1 MRKNKLL
8 IGLLALCLC
17 ACSTGNKNQASAL
30 EDDAYQAILPY
41 DASDTRSKHVGLI
54 HDTDLRVEMENGL
67 MELSKKYFSASS
79 VGYKIHQ
86 FLDYDE
92 LDATD
97 GSRGLLGTVRD
108 GNPNGLNPSADEE
121 FDTGN
126 GFVTNAAVL
135 VDIYELDW
143 YTNDTLKGI
152 SLGLVVNG
160 DLTTSDGTS
169 VDITDEKMKNYLE
182 VTFSKLA
189 SYMHERFNE
198 INKNIPIY
206 IAAYRLD
213 DTNTTGKG
221 GYVYEGYY
229 KGGQGSFNSLNE
241 EWTLVPSSR
250 FTELDAAAA
259 SEFAAFKEEI
269 SKVLPDNTY
278 VTGEAKFESKK
289 MKKLNLTIT
298 AHGKTAG
305 EILAVIEHAKDQ
317 MTTFESKKCDYLITV
332 LNDDTVY
339 ALIERKSGSSECV
352 VISKV

>member
-1 MRKNKLL
+1 MRKSKVL

-17 ACSTGNKNQASAL
+17 ACSSGNKNQSSAL
-30 EDDAYQAILPY
+30 ENNSYQAILPY
-41 DASDTRSKHVGLI
+41 ESSDTRSKHVGLI
-54 HDTDLRVEMENGL
+54 QDTDLRIEMESGL
-67 MELSKKYFSASS
+67 MDLSKQYFSPTS
-79 VGYKIHQ
+79 VGYKTHQ

-126 GFVTNAAVL
+126 GLVTNATVL

-143 YTNDTLKGI
+143 YSKNNLKGI

-160 DLTTSDGTS
+160 DVSDANGSS
-169 VDITDEKMKNYLE
+169 VEITDEKMKNYLE

-206 IAAYRLD
+206 MAAYRLD
-213 DTNTTGKG
+213 ESNTTGKG

-229 KGGQGSFNSLNE
+229 KGGQGDFHSLKQ
-241 EWTLVPSSR
+241 EWVLVPSSR
-250 FTELDAAAA
+250 FSELDATTA
-259 SEFAAFKEEI
+259 SEFTSFKEDI

-278 VTGEAKFESKK
+278 VTGEAKFENKK
-289 MKKLNLTIT
+289 IKKLNITIT

-305 EILAVIEHAKDQ
+305 EVLAVIEDVKDQ
-317 MTTFESKKCDYLITV
+317 MSTFKSKKCDYLITV

-339 ALIERKSGSSECV
+339 ALIQRKSGSSECS

>member
-1 MRKNKLL
+1 MRKNKLVL
-8 IGLLALCLC
+8 GLLALSLC
-17 ACSTGNKNQASAL
+17 ACSTGNKNQANAL
-30 EDDAYQAILPY
+30 NEDTYQAVLPY
-41 DASDTRSKHVGLI
+41 ESSDTRSKHVGLI
-54 HDTDLRVEMENGL
+54 QDTDLRVEMESGL
-67 MELSKKYFSASS
+67 MDLSKKYFSVNS
-79 VGYKIHQ
+79 VGDKVHQ

-126 GFVTNAAVL
+126 GIVTKATIL

-143 YTNDTLKGI
+143 YTNDNLKGI

-160 DLTTSDGTS
+160 ELNASDGSTVEIS
-169 VDITDEKMKNYLE
+169 DEKMESYLE

-198 INKNIPIY
+198 ITKDIPIFV
-206 IAAYRLD
+206 AAYRLD
-213 DTNTTGKG
+213 DSNTTGKG

-229 KGGQGSFNSLNE
+229 KGGQGSFTSLKQ
-241 EWTLVPSSR
+241 EWVLVPSSR
-250 FTELDAAAA
+250 FKELDSTAY
-259 SEFAAFKEEI
+259 SEFTDFKEDI
-269 SKVLPDNTY
+269 STVLPDNTY
-278 VTGEAKFESKK
+278 ITGEAKFESKK
-289 MKKLNLTIT
+289 LKKLNLTIT

-305 EILAVIEHAKDQ
+305 EVLAVIEDVRDQ
-317 MTTFESKKCDYLITV
+317 MSTFESKKCDYLITI

-339 ALIERKSGSSECV
+339 ALIERESGSSECN

>member
-1 MRKNKLL
+1 MRKNKILL
-8 IGLLALCLC
+8 SLLALCLC
-17 ACSTGNKNQASAL
+17 ACSAGNKNQASAL
-30 EDDAYQAILPY
+30 EDDSYQAILPY
-41 DASDTRSKHVGLI
+41 ETSDTRSKHVGLI
-54 HDTDLRVEMENGL
+54 QDTDLRIEMESGL
-67 MELSKKYFSASS
+67 MDLSKKYFSPSS
-79 VGYKIHQ
+79 VGYKTHQ

-108 GNPNGLNPSADEE
+108 GNPNGLNPSSDEE

-126 GFVTNAAVL
+126 GVVKNATIL

-143 YTNDTLKGI
+143 YSSDNLKGI

-160 DLTTSDGTS
+160 DLDGSDGS
-169 VDITDEKMKNYLE
+169 SIEISDEKMKNYLE

-206 IAAYRLD
+206 MAAYRLD
-213 DTNTTGKG
+213 ESNATGKG

-229 KGGQGSFNSLNE
+229 KGGQGDFTSLKQ
-241 EWTLVPSSR
+241 EWVLVPSSR
-250 FTELDAAAA
+250 FTQLDSTSAT
-259 SEFAAFKEEI
+259 EFTEFKEDVAN
-269 SKVLPDNTY
+269 VLPDNTY
-278 VTGEAKFESKK
+278 VTGQAKFESKK

-298 AHGKTAG
+298 THGKTAG
-305 EILAVIEHAKDQ
+305 EVLAVIESVKDK
-317 MTTFESKKCDYLITV
+317 MSTFKSKKCEYLITV

-339 ALIERKSGSSECV
+339 ALIQRKTGSSECT
-352 VISKV
+352 VISYV